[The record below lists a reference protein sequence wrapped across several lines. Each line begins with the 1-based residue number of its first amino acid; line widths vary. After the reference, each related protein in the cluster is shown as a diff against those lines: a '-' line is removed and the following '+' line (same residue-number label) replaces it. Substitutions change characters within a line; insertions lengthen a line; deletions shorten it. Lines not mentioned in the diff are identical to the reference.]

1 MAHEMRLL
9 ETGVHDA
16 YFNMGLD
23 EAILESVSRGR
34 ELPTLRLYGWN
45 PKAISLGY
53 FQGARQELD
62 LDACAR
68 LGVNVVRRITGG
80 GAVLHDKEVTYS
92 LSLPETH
99 PLARSSIIESY
110 EIICSALVRGMG
122 FLGIDTEFTPIND
135 ILWRGKKVSGN
146 AQTRKHGCIL
156 QHGTILLHVDV
167 EEMFCLLLVPKEKA
181 TGKLIA
187 DVKQRVGSLSEAL
200 NREVGFEETVK
211 ALIRGFTEALDLK
224 LIPGKPSEEELAR
237 ARSLAKEKFSTE
249 AWIFKR

>member
-1 MAHEMRLL
+1 MAHELRLL
-9 ETGVHDA
+9 EMGVNDA

-23 EAILESVSRGR
+23 EAILESVSKGL
-34 ELPTLRLYGWN
+34 ELPTLRLYGWK

-62 LDACAR
+62 LDACKR
-68 LGVNVVRRITGG
+68 SGVNVVRRITGG

-110 EIICSALVRGMG
+110 EVICSALVRGMA
-122 FLGIDTEFTPIND
+122 FLGLDTQFAPIND

-146 AQTRKHGCIL
+146 AQTRKHACIL

-167 EEMFCLLLVPKEKA
+167 EEMFSLLLVPKEKA
-181 TGKLIA
+181 AGKLIA

-200 NREVGFEETVK
+200 NRDVGFEETSK
-211 ALIRGFTEALDLK
+211 ALIRGFSEALNIK
-224 LIPGKPSEEELAR
+224 LISGKPSKEELLR
-237 ARSLAKEKFSTE
+237 ARSLAAEKFSTE